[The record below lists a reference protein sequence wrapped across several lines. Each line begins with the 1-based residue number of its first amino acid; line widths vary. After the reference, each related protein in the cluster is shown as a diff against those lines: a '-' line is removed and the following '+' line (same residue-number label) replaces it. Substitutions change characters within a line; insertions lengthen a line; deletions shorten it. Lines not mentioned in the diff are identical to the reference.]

1 MKKKEPAGLQEKLDS
16 LLSYERELRFK
27 GYSFIAGV
35 DEAGR
40 GPLAGP
46 VVAAA
51 VILPENNRL
60 YGLDDSKKVPAAKR
74 ETLAVQIKKAAV
86 AWSVSLATVC
96 EIKWINIH
104 RASILAM
111 KRAVK
116 GLDAVPDYIL
126 IDGRTYIDKL
136 QIPQQAL
143 AGGDGS
149 SASIAAASILAKV
162 TRDHLM
168 QVYHQIYPEYGF
180 NKNKGYPT
188 AAHLKILFS
197 LGPSPIHR
205 TEFSPVKEALKAV
218 AEII

>member
-1 MKKKEPAGLQEKLDS
+1 MKEKDLAALQTKLNS
-16 LLSYERELRFK
+16 LLSHEKDLRLK

-51 VILPENNRL
+51 VILPERIRI
-60 YGLDDSKKVPAAKR
+60 YGLDDSKKLSAAKR
-74 ETLAVQIKKAAV
+74 ETFALQIKKVAV

-96 EIKWINIH
+96 EIEWLNIH
-104 RASILAM
+104 WASVLAM

-116 GLDAVPDYIL
+116 GLGIAPDYIL
-126 IDGRTYIDKL
+126 IDGRTYIDEL
-136 QIPQQAL
+136 YFPQQVL
-143 AGGDGS
+143 IGGDGL

-180 NKNKGYPT
+180 NSNKGYPT
-188 AAHLKILFS
+188 AAHLKNLSF

-205 TEFSPVKEALKAV
+205 TGFSPVKESLKAV